1 MSIHLN
7 LISDSI
13 KFTTQYNLF
22 LNKSRNNLKKQT
34 DLLQITQHN
43 FSHHFS
49 KIIIIIAIRYPEKY
63 NQWF

>member
-1 MSIHLN
+1 MSIYLN

-13 KFTTQYNLF
+13 NFTIQYNLF

-34 DLLQITQHN
+34 DLLQKTQHN

-49 KIIIIIAIRYPEKY
+49 KIIIIRAILYP
-63 NQWF
+63 